1 MKRIVIYILGI
12 LAAVN
17 CYAASNIVTADSL
30 YVSGNYTA
38 AAELLSEIGQ
48 TKGFSS
54 ASLANLGN
62 CYAKLG
68 DYGHA
73 MLCYNRSLLM
83 DPSNKEVK
91 HNISYVQSKVRA
103 NNITEIKGK
112 KQSVDMDSPSFF
124 SSVRMF
130 ITEKHLSDTW
140 AVWGAVCFVLLIIA
154 IALYIFSSSTLI
166 RKIGFFGG
174 LGLFGLT
181 VIFLIFAFMGSAEMA
196 KARTGVVI
204 AYKVGLKTEPY
215 STAKASTASLTRGTL
230 MTILDKEDENADSI
244 VWYKVRLNSNYVG
257 WIKDE
262 DFEPVRNDKWLR
274 SEKK

>member
-17 CYAASNIVTADSL
+17 CYAAADIVTADSL

-38 AAELLSEIGQ
+38 AAELLTEIGQ

-103 NNITEIKGK
+103 NNVTEIKGK

-215 STAKASTASLTRGTL
+215 STAKTSTAPLTRGTL
-230 MTILDKEDENADSI
+230 MTIMDKEDENADSI